1 MQVSWLALESKYIE
15 SPRSFYTERLKLDI
29 VRETEHEVTFGVG
42 DSRLVLRAPHSVPR
56 GGLHTHYA
64 FSTGDYEA
72 WLNRLQDLDP
82 VEHDFGGS
90 RSMYFYDPLG
100 NCVEIGGRG
109 DDGGLT
115 GIFEVVLE
123 VENLEHSLEFYT
135 QIAEPYGNS
144 GERRRVRL
152 DAGGFDIELWEPHLG
167 IADGQG
173 GVHVDIGI
181 GTDNA
186 SKTVEN
192 LEDTALSME
201 ETNRGWRVK
210 DPDGHYLTFI

>member
-1 MQVSWLALESKYIE
+1 MQVSWLALESKYLE
-15 SPRSFYTERLKLDI
+15 SPRSFYADRLHLDV
-29 VRETEHEVTFGVG
+29 VRESDHEVAFGVG
-42 DSRLVLRAPHSVPR
+42 DSSLVLRTPHRVPR

-64 FSTGDYEA
+64 FSTGNYEA

-109 DDGGLT
+109 GGDGLT

-123 VENLEHSLEFYT
+123 VENLERSLDFYT
-135 QIAEPYGNS
+135 EIMEPYS
-144 GERRRVRL
+144 SSDERRRVRL
-152 DAGGFDIELWEPHLG
+152 DAGEFDIELWEPHLG

-181 GTDNA
+181 QTENA
-186 SKTVEN
+186 SKIVESLN
-192 LEDTALSME
+192 EPALSVE
-201 ETNRGWRVK
+201 ETNSGRRLK